1 MSSKR
6 KVLGKG
12 LSALIP
18 DAAVTSDGAG
28 GNLASITVNEI
39 SPNRFQPRRDF
50 DDVKIEELAA
60 SIREKGI
67 IQPLI
72 VRETD
77 EGYELIAGERRLRA
91 AKLAGLSSVPAV
103 IRDVTDGEALE
114 LALIE
119 NIQRENLNPVEEAQA
134 YQGLIEEFSLTQEE
148 MAQKV
153 GRDRTTIT
161 NSLRLLTLPQIV
173 RRDLASGDLTSGHG
187 RALLALAD
195 ERLILVAREKL
206 IAKGMSVR
214 EAEAY
219 VKRIKEGEGSVK
231 EKPPIDSAILDIEE
245 DLTRTLGTKVRIV
258 PKGPG
263 GSIVIEYYSEQ
274 ELDRLAEILHP

>member
-1 MSSKR
+1 MSKR

-18 DAAVTSDGAG
+18 DAAVTADGG
-28 GNLASITVNEI
+28 SGNLISITIDEI
-39 SPNRFQPRRDF
+39 APNRFQPRRAF

-60 SIREKGI
+60 SIRGNGI

-72 VRETD
+72 VRESD

-119 NIQRENLNPVEEAQA
+119 NIQRENLNPIEEAQA
-134 YQGLIEEFSLTQEE
+134 YQRLIEEFSLTQEE

-161 NSLRLLTLPQIV
+161 NSLRLLTLPQAV
-173 RRDLASGDLTSGHG
+173 RRDLAAGDLTSGHG
-187 RALLALAD
+187 RALLVLAD
-195 ERLILVAREKL
+195 ERQILIAREKF

-219 VKRIKEGEGSVK
+219 VKRVKEGTGPER
-231 EKPPIDSAILDIEE
+231 EKAALDPAILDIEE

-258 PKGPG
+258 TKGAG

-274 ELDRLAEILHP
+274 ELDRLAEILRP

>member
-1 MSSKR
+1 MSKR

-18 DAAVTSDGAG
+18 DAAVTASGGG
-28 GNLASITVNEI
+28 GNLVSITVDEI
-39 SPNRFQPRRDF
+39 SPNRFQPRREF

-91 AKLAGLSSVPAV
+91 AKLAGLASVPAV
-103 IRDVTDGEALE
+103 IRDVSDGEALE

-119 NIQRENLNPVEEAQA
+119 NIQRENLNPIEEAQA
-134 YQGLIEEFSLTQEE
+134 YQRLIEEFSLTQEE
-148 MAQKV
+148 MGQKV

-161 NSLRLLTLPQIV
+161 NSLRLLTLPQVV
-173 RRDLASGDLTSGHG
+173 RNDLAAGNLSSGHG
-187 RALLALAD
+187 RALLALGD
-195 ERLILVAREKL
+195 ERQILIARERF

-219 VKRIKEGEGSVK
+219 VKRIKEGEGAQK
-231 EKPPIDSAILDIEE
+231 EKPEIDPAIYDIEE

-258 PKGPG
+258 PKGAG

-274 ELDRLAEILHP
+274 ELDRLAEILRP

>member
-1 MSSKR
+1 MSKR

-18 DAAVTSDGAG
+18 DAAVTSEGGG
-28 GNLASITVNEI
+28 GNLITITVDEI

-50 DDVKIEELAA
+50 DDGKIEELAS

-103 IRDVTDGEALE
+103 IRDVADAEALE

-119 NIQRENLNPVEEAQA
+119 NIQRENLNPIEEAQA
-134 YQGLIEEFSLTQEE
+134 YQRLIEEFSLTQEE

-161 NSLRLLTLPQIV
+161 NSLRLLALPEIV
-173 RRDLASGDLTSGHG
+173 RSDLATGTLSSGHG

-195 ERLILVAREKL
+195 ERQILIAREKF

-214 EAEAY
+214 EAEAF
-219 VKRIKEGEGSVK
+219 VKRIKEGEGPEK
-231 EKPPIDSAILDIEE
+231 EKVRIDPAILDIEE

-258 PKGPG
+258 PKGAG

-274 ELDRLAEILHP
+274 ELDRLAEILRP

>member
-1 MSSKR
+1 MSKR

-18 DAAVTSDGAG
+18 DAAVTSEGGG
-28 GNLASITVNEI
+28 GNLITITVDEI

-50 DDVKIEELAA
+50 DDGKIEELAS

-103 IRDVTDGEALE
+103 IRDVADAEALE

-119 NIQRENLNPVEEAQA
+119 NIQRENLNPIEEAQA
-134 YQGLIEEFSLTQEE
+134 YQRLIEEFALTQEE

-161 NSLRLLTLPQIV
+161 NSLRLLALPEIV
-173 RRDLASGDLTSGHG
+173 RSDLATGTLSSGHG

-195 ERLILVAREKL
+195 ERQILIAREKF

-214 EAEAY
+214 EAEAF
-219 VKRIKEGEGSVK
+219 VKRIKEGEGPEK
-231 EKPPIDSAILDIEE
+231 EKVRIDPAILDIEE

-258 PKGPG
+258 PKGAG

-274 ELDRLAEILHP
+274 ELDRLAEILRP

>member
-1 MSSKR
+1 MSKR

-18 DAAVTSDGAG
+18 DAAVTAGGG
-28 GNLASITVNEI
+28 GNLASITVDEI
-39 SPNRFQPRRDF
+39 SPNRLQPRKTF

-60 SIREKGI
+60 SIREKGV

-72 VRETD
+72 VRQTD

-134 YQGLIEEFSLTQEE
+134 YQRLIEEFSLTQEE
-148 MAQKV
+148 MARKV

-173 RRDLASGDLTSGHG
+173 RRDIAAGGLTSGHG
-187 RALLALAD
+187 RALLALGD
-195 ERLILVAREKL
+195 ERLILAAREKF

-219 VKRIKEGEGSVK
+219 VKRIKEGEGP
-231 EKPPIDSAILDIEE
+231 EKIKPEIDTAILDIEE
-245 DLTRTLGTKVRIV
+245 DLTRTLGTKVRIQ
-258 PKGPG
+258 PKGAG
-263 GSIVIEYYSEQ
+263 GSIIIEFYSEQ
-274 ELDRLAEILHP
+274 ELDRLAEILRP

>member
-1 MSSKR
+1 MSKR

-18 DAAVTSDGAG
+18 DAAVTTDGG
-28 GNLASITVNEI
+28 GGSLVTITIDEI

-50 DDVKIEELAA
+50 DDGKIEELAG

-119 NIQRENLNPVEEAQA
+119 NIQRENLNPIEEAQA
-134 YQGLIEEFSLTQEE
+134 YQRLIEEFSLTQEE

-161 NSLRLLTLPQIV
+161 NSLRLLALPEIV
-173 RRDLASGDLTSGHG
+173 RRDLAAGVLTPGHG

-195 ERLILVAREKL
+195 ERQILIAREKF
-206 IAKGMSVR
+206 IAKGISVR
-214 EAEAY
+214 EAEAL
-219 VKRIKEGEGSVK
+219 VKRIKEGEGTGK
-231 EKPPIDSAILDIEE
+231 EKQEVDTAILDIEE

-258 PKGPG
+258 PKGAG

-274 ELDRLAEILHP
+274 ELDRLAEILRP

>member
-1 MSSKR
+1 MAKR

-18 DAAVTSDGAG
+18 DAAVTTDGGGSD
-28 GNLASITVNEI
+28 LVSIHIDEI

-50 DDVKIEELAA
+50 DDTKIGELAS

-91 AKLAGLSSVPAV
+91 AKMAGLSSVPAV
-103 IRDVTDGEALE
+103 IRDVPDAEALE

-119 NIQRENLNPVEEAQA
+119 NIQRENLNPMEEAYA
-134 YQGLIEEFSLTQEE
+134 YHRLIEEFALTQEE

-153 GRDRTTIT
+153 GRDRSTIT
-161 NSLRLLTLPQIV
+161 NSLRLLSLPEVV
-173 RRDLASGDLTSGHG
+173 RRDVALGTLSPGHG
-187 RALLALAD
+187 RALLSLSD
-195 ERLILVAREKL
+195 ERAILIAREKF
-206 IAKGMSVR
+206 IAKGLSVR
-214 EAEAY
+214 EAEAF
-219 VKRIKEGEGSVK
+219 VKRIKDDQK
-231 EKPPIDSAILDIEE
+231 ESKAKPEVDSAILDMQEE
-245 DLTRTLGTKVRIV
+245 LTRALGTKVRIV
-258 PKGPG
+258 SKGAAG
-263 GSIVIEYYSEQ
+263 TIVIEYYSTQ
-274 ELDRLAEILHP
+274 ELDRIADILRR

>member
-1 MSSKR
+1 MSKR

-18 DAAVTSDGAG
+18 DAAVTTAGGGAG
-28 GNLASITVNEI
+28 LVSITVDEI
-39 SPNRFQPRRDF
+39 SPNRYQPRRDF
-50 DDVKIEELAA
+50 DDVKIEELAS

-91 AKLAGLSSVPAV
+91 AKLAGLASVPAV
-103 IRDVTDGEALE
+103 IRDVSDGEALE

-119 NIQRENLNPVEEAQA
+119 NIQREHLNPIEEAQA
-134 YQGLIEEFSLTQEE
+134 YQRLIEEFSLTQEE

-161 NSLRLLTLPQIV
+161 NSLRLLTLPEIV
-173 RRDLASGDLTSGHG
+173 RRDLAAGSLTSGHG
-187 RALLALAD
+187 RALLALGD
-195 ERLILVAREKL
+195 ERQILIARERF

-219 VKRIKEGEGSVK
+219 VRRLKEADGVQK
-231 EKPPIDSAILDIEE
+231 EKPEIDTAILDLED
-245 DLTRTLGTKVRIV
+245 DLTRTLGTKIRIV
-258 PKGPG
+258 PKGTG

-274 ELDRLAEILHP
+274 ELDRLVEILRP

>member
-1 MSSKR
+1 MSKR

-18 DAAVTSDGAG
+18 DAAVTTDGGG
-28 GNLASITVNEI
+28 GNLVSITVDEI

-50 DDVKIEELAA
+50 DDGKIEELAA
-60 SIREKGI
+60 SIKEKGI

-77 EGYELIAGERRLRA
+77 EGFELIAGERRLRA

-103 IRDVTDGEALE
+103 IRDVADAEALE

-119 NIQRENLNPVEEAQA
+119 NIQRENLNPIEEAQA
-134 YQGLIEEFSLTQEE
+134 YYRLIEEFSLTQEE

-161 NSLRLLTLPQIV
+161 NSLRLLTLPEIV
-173 RRDLASGDLTSGHG
+173 RRDLAAGVLTSGHG

-195 ERLILVAREKL
+195 ERQILMAREKF
-206 IAKGMSVR
+206 IAKGISVR
-214 EAEAY
+214 EAEAL
-219 VKRIKEGEGSVK
+219 VKRIKEGEGPGK
-231 EKPPIDSAILDIEE
+231 EKQEVDTAILDIEE

-258 PKGPG
+258 PKGVG

-274 ELDRLAEILHP
+274 ELDRLTEILRP

>member
-1 MSSKR
+1 MSKR

-18 DAAVTSDGAG
+18 DAAVTASGGG
-28 GNLASITVNEI
+28 GNLASITIDEI
-39 SPNRFQPRRDF
+39 SPNRFQPRKEF
-50 DDVKIEELAA
+50 DDAKIEELAA
-60 SIREKGI
+60 SIREKGV

-91 AKLAGLSSVPAV
+91 ARLAGLPSVPAV
-103 IRDVTDGEALE
+103 IRDVGDGEALE

-119 NIQRENLNPVEEAQA
+119 NIQRENLNPIEEAQA
-134 YQGLIEEFSLTQEE
+134 YQRLIEEFSLTQEE

-173 RRDLASGDLTSGHG
+173 RRDLAVGDLTSGHG

-195 ERLILVAREKL
+195 ERLILAAREKF
-206 IAKGMSVR
+206 IAKQMSVR

-219 VKRIKEGEGSVK
+219 VRRIKEGEGPVR
-231 EKPPIDSAILDIEE
+231 EKPEIDPAILDIEE
-245 DLTRTLGTKVRIV
+245 DLTRTLGTKVKIV
-258 PKGPG
+258 PKGAG
-263 GSIVIEYYSEQ
+263 GSIVIEFYSEQ
-274 ELDRLAEILHP
+274 ELDRLAEILRP

>member
-1 MSSKR
+1 MSKR

-18 DAAVTSDGAG
+18 DAAIEASGGG
-28 GNLASITVNEI
+28 GNLASITVDEI
-39 SPNRFQPRRDF
+39 SPNRLQPRKEF

-60 SIREKGI
+60 SIREKGV

-91 AKLAGLSSVPAV
+91 ARLAGLSSVPAV
-103 IRDVTDGEALE
+103 IRDVGDGEALE

-119 NIQRENLNPVEEAQA
+119 NIQRENLNPIEEAQA
-134 YQGLIEEFSLTQEE
+134 YQRLIEEFSLTQEE

-173 RRDLASGDLTSGHG
+173 RRDLSAGELTSGHG
-187 RALLALAD
+187 RALLALGD
-195 ERLILVAREKL
+195 ERLIMAAREKF

-219 VKRIKEGEGSVK
+219 VRRIKEGEGPARD
-231 EKPPIDSAILDIEE
+231 KPEIDPAILDIEE

-258 PKGPG
+258 PKGAG
-263 GSIVIEYYSEQ
+263 GSITIEYYSEQ
-274 ELDRLAEILHP
+274 ELDRLAEILRP

>member
-1 MSSKR
+1 MSKR

-18 DAAVTSDGAG
+18 DAAVTSEGGG
-28 GNLASITVNEI
+28 GNLITITVDEI

-50 DDVKIEELAA
+50 DDAKIQELAS

-91 AKLAGLSSVPAV
+91 AKLAGLPSVPAV
-103 IRDVTDGEALE
+103 IRDVADAEALE

-119 NIQRENLNPVEEAQA
+119 NIQRENLNPIEEAQA
-134 YQGLIEEFSLTQEE
+134 YQRLIEEFSLTQEE

-161 NSLRLLTLPQIV
+161 NSLRLLALPEIV
-173 RRDLASGDLTSGHG
+173 RVDLAAGTLSSGHG

-195 ERLILVAREKL
+195 ERQILIAREKF

-214 EAEAY
+214 EAEAF
-219 VKRIKEGEGSVK
+219 VKRIKEGEGQEK
-231 EKPPIDSAILDIEE
+231 EKPQIDPAILDIEE

-258 PKGPG
+258 PKGAG

-274 ELDRLAEILHP
+274 ELDRLAEILRP

>member
-1 MSSKR
+1 MSKR

-18 DAAVTSDGAG
+18 DAAVTTEGG
-28 GNLASITVNEI
+28 TGNLVNITIDEI

-50 DDVKIEELAA
+50 NDGKIEELAS

-103 IRDVTDGEALE
+103 IRDVADAEALE

-119 NIQRENLNPVEEAQA
+119 NIQRENLNPIEEAQA
-134 YQGLIEEFSLTQEE
+134 YQRLIEEFSLTQEE

-161 NSLRLLTLPQIV
+161 NSLRLLALPQIV
-173 RRDLASGDLTSGHG
+173 RRDLAAGVLTPGHG

-195 ERLILVAREKL
+195 ERQILIAREKF

-214 EAEAY
+214 ESEAF
-219 VKRIKEGEGSVK
+219 VKRIKEGEGAGK
-231 EKPPIDSAILDIEE
+231 EKLQIDPAILDIEE
-245 DLTRTLGTKVRIV
+245 DLTRTLGTKVRIA
-258 PKGPG
+258 PKGAG
-263 GSIVIEYYSEQ
+263 GTIMIEYYSEQ
-274 ELDRLAEILHP
+274 ELDRLAEILRP